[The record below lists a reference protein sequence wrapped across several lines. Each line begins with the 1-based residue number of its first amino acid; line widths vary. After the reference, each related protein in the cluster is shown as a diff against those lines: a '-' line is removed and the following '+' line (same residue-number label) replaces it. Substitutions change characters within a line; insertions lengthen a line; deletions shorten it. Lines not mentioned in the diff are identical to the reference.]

1 MRTQEQ
7 RKIVFLTE
15 CAVLIAIELIMSFT
29 PLGFLRVGV
38 VEITFMTIPVALGAM
53 LLGPMASLLL
63 GTVFGI
69 ASFVQCFGIS
79 AFGTLL
85 FGINPVGA
93 LVLCIV
99 PRALMGY
106 LCGVIFRGIRK
117 GTGKDLLAFT
127 VTSFSAAAMNTIFF
141 VLTFALFFHGA
152 TLDFGGGSVVDISQ
166 MNLIDILVFIAGVN
180 GLVEVGVCTV
190 LSTAIGK
197 ALVHFVPK
205 LSVNRAGVPAN
216 GADEAGTTEAAEDDA
231 AEDEE
236 DDDEEDEEEK

>member
-1 MRTQEQ
+1 MRTREQ
-7 RKIVFLTE
+7 RKVVFLTE

-79 AFGTLL
+79 SFGTLL
-85 FGINPVGA
+85 FGINPVGT

-106 LCGVIFRGIRK
+106 LCGIICRGIRR

-127 VTSFSAAAMNTIFF
+127 VTSFSAAALNTLLF
-141 VLTFALFFHGA
+141 VLTFALFFHGVA
-152 TLDFGGGSVVDISQ
+152 LDFGGGSVIDVSQ
-166 MNLIDILVFIAGVN
+166 MNLIDILIFIAGVN
-180 GLVEVGVCTV
+180 GLIEVGVCTV

-205 LSVNRAGVPAN
+205 LSVNRAETKAS
-216 GADEAGTTEAAEDDA
+216 AETEEA
-231 AEDEE
+231 
-236 DDDEEDEEEK
+236 EKDKESE